1 MPRRTVGGP
10 RAMRAQIDHLVEI
23 GRLPQVTVRLP
34 PFAHGPHPAMPVA
47 AYHLFRF
54 RARELPDIVY
64 ADGLLG
70 AVHLDKPEH
79 VEPCRE
85 ALNHLATQAPPA
97 TRTEPLLGAI
107 RAESQG

>member
-1 MPRRTVGGP
+1 
-10 RAMRAQIDHLVEI
+10 MRAQIDHLVEI